1 MTIAVSDQVQL
12 AAIKESTYGEQ
23 VTGSNLQ
30 LIRFTGESLTQNQS
44 TTVSAEIRPDRQ
56 VSNIVRTNLNAQ
68 GDLNFEL
75 SAKSYDDFLKSA
87 LMADST
93 WSAEV
98 ADIAADITISAS
110 DTDNSFNDSGSGFGN
125 YVAGEWIYVTGFT
138 EAANNGYFKIVSQA
152 VGKLVVSGGTLV
164 TEIAGDSI
172 DITQLGSITNGKTSE
187 FWNLEREY
195 TDLTNELALFT
206 GIMFDTLAL
215 EFAVEAIISGTFGT
229 LGKREQSIASSGGIG
244 YDAAETTTPMNA
256 VDDIGKVLENDV
268 SVQLTSASLSL
279 ANNLRARSVLG
290 ELGAISVGAGKVTV
304 TGSIQAYYESKTI
317 YDKFLNQTE
326 SGLALIAKD
335 AAGNAL
341 IFEMPKLKYQEGS
354 RPASGE
360 NEDVMADLSFT
371 AYMDPTENITI
382 RIARLVA

>member
-1 MTIAVSDQVQL
+1 
-12 AAIKESTYGEQ
+12 
-23 VTGSNLQ
+23 
-30 LIRFTGESLTQNQS
+30 
-44 TTVSAEIRPDRQ
+44 
-56 VSNIVRTNLNAQ
+56 
-68 GDLNFEL
+68 
-75 SAKSYDDFLKSA
+75 
-87 LMADST
+87 
-93 WSAEV
+93 
-98 ADIAADITISAS
+98 
-110 DTDNSFNDSGSGFGN
+110 
-125 YVAGEWIYVTGFT
+125 
-138 EAANNGYFKIVSQA
+138 
-152 VGKLVVSGGTLV
+152 
-164 TEIAGDSI
+164 
-172 DITQLGSITNGKTSE
+172 
-187 FWNLEREY
+187 
-195 TDLTNELALFT
+195 
-206 GIMFDTLAL
+206 
-215 EFAVEAIISGTFGT
+215 
-229 LGKREQSIASSGGIG
+229 
-244 YDAAETTTPMNA
+244 MNA